1 MGLLSEKNKEVLL
14 GPLSANNPVVV
25 QMLGICCVGCNI
37 KT

>member
-25 QMLGICCVGCNI
+25 QMFALRWL
-37 KT
+37 

>member
-25 QMLGICCVGCNI
+25 QMLLCVGCNI